1 MIEGGV
7 AGGSALQQAAQRRAT
22 SDRLL
27 VEAKWLEALAADE
40 TAMAALLANLPPA
53 YAILHDLKLSGS
65 KGNVDHLVIGPGGA
79 FVVVTRRCREAVNYS
94 DGQLWAGQ
102 TSLRDVLDAVRVESQ
117 LLTQALQT
125 PVVPVVGLL
134 GVVLPA
140 AVPNALDGVLICSGE
155 NVTRVI
161 TRGSHTLLP
170 PHKVGEAAERALPLL
185 HNPGSVAR
193 TESALGVRADP
204 VADSSVNPVV
214 PPPAPASAASIER
227 RKRSLG
233 EGIRNARR
241 NGGSVDKD
249 DQTIARKP
257 ARATGPVAVT
267 PPPVKERSGQAR
279 SLRFVIAAVASLC
292 LVAVALGTVVS
303 VLWTD
308 KVSPSNTSGGAGTT
322 VPVGATGVPD
332 SAPGGL
338 AAAVPPPAG
347 QFQSTC
353 PAAGAGWHIAPLW
366 PGDVAQLA
374 NYSVEQQGLDGNW
387 NALAPLAA
395 AADPWD
401 ALAGQPAKATFTLR
415 VVAVMADG
423 SRSEGAAVTVTAP
436 DAPC

>member
-79 FVVVTRRCREAVNYS
+79 FVVVTRRCREAVDYS
-94 DGQLWAGQ
+94 DGQLWVGQ

-185 HNPGSVAR
+185 HNPGSVTR

-214 PPPAPASAASIER
+214 PPVAPRQHPSSAASGPSAR
-227 RKRSLG
+227 AFATPAATAVPSTRTTRPSPASRHGGPGRWRSRPRPP
-233 EGIRNARR
+233 RNAPGR
-241 NGGSVDKD
+241 
-249 DQTIARKP
+249 P
-257 ARATGPVAVT
+257 AR
-267 PPPVKERSGQAR
+267 
-279 SLRFVIAAVASLC
+279 C
-292 LVAVALGTVVS
+292 
-303 VLWTD
+303 
-308 KVSPSNTSGGAGTT
+308 
-322 VPVGATGVPD
+322 
-332 SAPGGL
+332 
-338 AAAVPPPAG
+338 
-347 QFQSTC
+347 
-353 PAAGAGWHIAPLW
+353 
-366 PGDVAQLA
+366 
-374 NYSVEQQGLDGNW
+374 
-387 NALAPLAA
+387 
-395 AADPWD
+395 
-401 ALAGQPAKATFTLR
+401 
-415 VVAVMADG
+415 G
-423 SRSEGAAVTVTAP
+423 S
-436 DAPC
+436 